1 MGDNE
6 MASGEYH
13 LTDVRH
19 FKAKPGLL
27 SGSLLLALGV
37 VILVPDV
44 MQDIIIEMISGAL
57 TIVALM
63 FLRSH
68 NAMQCDAS

>member
-1 MGDNE
+1 
-6 MASGEYH
+6 
-13 LTDVRH
+13 
-19 FKAKPGLL
+19 
-27 SGSLLLALGV
+27 LGV
-37 VILVPDV
+37 VIMVPDV

-63 FLRSH
+63 FLRSR